1 MKYTIEYSF
10 VPTLRNPTLTIE
22 TDNLELFVHVSG
34 HNSLSFT
41 NYAKQLNCI
50 HDKNAVIERIYQD
63 NKETNEL
70 NVLYKSFKH
79 FSEKLSGIL
88 KDAPKEIFI

>member
-41 NYAKQLNCI
+41 NYAKEQNCI
-50 HDKNAVIERIYQD
+50 YDKNVVIERIYIE